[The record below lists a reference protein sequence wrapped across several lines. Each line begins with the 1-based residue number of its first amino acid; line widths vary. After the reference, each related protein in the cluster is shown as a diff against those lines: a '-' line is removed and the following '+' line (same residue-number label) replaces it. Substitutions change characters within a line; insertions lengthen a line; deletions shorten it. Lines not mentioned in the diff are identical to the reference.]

1 MVKYFLDCRFDS
13 RKSFYNK
20 ARVEET
26 EKSKKLYSY
35 ETLVAE
41 ITDKKVIIHVM
52 ESQTTTRHIKE
63 FLRQNKY
70 KAETT
75 KQIKKDYN
83 Y

>member
-1 MVKYFLDCRFDS
+1 MEKYFLNCRYDG

-41 ITDKKVIIHVM
+41 ITEEKVIIHLM
-52 ESQTTTRHIKE
+52 ESQTTARHIKE
-63 FLRQNKY
+63 FLKQNGY
-70 KAETT
+70 KAESL